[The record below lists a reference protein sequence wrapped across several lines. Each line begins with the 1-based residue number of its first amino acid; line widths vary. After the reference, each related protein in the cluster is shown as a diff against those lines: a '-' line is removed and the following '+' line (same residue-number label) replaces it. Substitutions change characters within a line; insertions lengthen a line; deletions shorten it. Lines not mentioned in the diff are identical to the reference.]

1 MTEVQTCCRK
11 YGNLQEFNIH
21 ISVLTFVVTD
31 LVKYEIKLK
40 SAFSISNRNFLH
52 ILKLAIYHK
61 TDISLIELFS

>member
-1 MTEVQTCCRK
+1 MTEVQTCLRK

-21 ISVLTFVVTD
+21 NSVLKFVLTD